1 MLDLHQDIDGLL
13 EKEKAKTK
21 SSLGTTKKGIGP
33 TYEAK
38 CGRTGIRVCDL
49 YVSPDCLREKLVPV
63 PVCVC
68 APILVHVGVLMCV
81 VRAKLQNFGVKIF
94 CGARTNFCKK

>member
-1 MLDLHQDIDGLL
+1 LISLITKNSLLSIPVLDLHQEIDGLL
-13 EKEKAKTK
+13 EQEKAKTK

-49 YVSPDCLREKLVPV
+49 YTTPESLREK
-63 PVCVC
+63 
-68 APILVHVGVLMCV
+68 
-81 VRAKLQNFGVKIF
+81 
-94 CGARTNFCKK
+94 